1 MKLNREQF
9 LAAALALSATAGGCK
24 LAKSDDVAAQASP
37 ESPQKAQPGTPAVA
51 PATEGASLAD
61 PEANKAR
68 DLAGAS
74 ERGTATGSGV
84 QSKGLVKAPAAEA
97 SPAKG
102 PSSPTK
108 EVASPAQEIVA
119 PAKEVVSPTK
129 EVVAPTKEKLPA
141 PTSEYA
147 KKPPAPTKE
156 L

>member
-24 LAKSDDVAAQASP
+24 LGAKSDDVAAQASP
-37 ESPQKAQPGTPAVA
+37 ESPQQAQPGTPAAAA
-51 PATEGASLAD
+51 PAVEGAGSGIAD

-68 DLAGAS
+68 DQAGAS
-74 ERGTATGSGV
+74 ERGTATGSGI
-84 QSKGLVKAPAAEA
+84 QSKGLVKAPAAEGTA
-97 SPAKG
+97 
-102 PSSPTK
+102 PTK
-108 EVASPAQEIVA
+108 EIASPT
-119 PAKEVVSPTK
+119 KEVVSPTK
-129 EVVAPTKEKLPA
+129 EVVSPTKEVVSPTKEKLPA